1 MIVIPAIDLRGGR
14 AVRLRRGDPS
24 EETSYAND
32 PVEVAERF
40 QEQGARRLHV
50 IDLDA
55 ALGEGDNREAI
66 GAICRAVVV
75 PVQVGGGIRSLEAVA
90 AMFEVGAARA
100 ILGTAAAADVSFVGR
115 AVEEFAERVV
125 VAVDVRGGRLMI
137 DGWREEGP
145 ELDEALAGLND
156 AGAPRYLVT
165 AIARDWTLEGPD
177 LTLYKHVLKL
187 TDRPV
192 IASGG
197 VRNADDVWALR
208 DVSEKLAHGQGLL
221 GSLLTS
227 DGDGGLGPAAADFK
241 VAMANLRAVTERLK
255 DGQGTVGALLE
266 DPTVYENLVQ
276 VLDGAKRSYLLRAL
290 IRSSIG
296 AGAGTGAQ
304 AK

>member
-24 EETSYAND
+24 EETAYAND
-32 PVEVAERF
+32 PVEVAQRF

-55 ALGEGDNREAI
+55 ALGEGDNRGAI
-66 GAICRAVVV
+66 RDICRAVVV
-75 PVQVGGGIRSLEAVA
+75 PVQVGGGIRSLEAVVA
-90 AMFEVGAARA
+90 VFEDGAARA
-100 ILGTAAAADVSFVGR
+100 ILGTAAAADASFVAR

-145 ELDEALAGLND
+145 ALEPALSGLNE

-165 AIARDWTLEGPD
+165 AIARDGTLEGPD
-177 LTLYKHVLKL
+177 LTLYRQVLKL

-197 VRNADDVWALR
+197 VRHAEDVWALR
-208 DVSEKLAHGQGLL
+208 DVGCEA
-221 GSLLTS
+221 
-227 DGDGGLGPAAADFK
+227 
-241 VAMANLRAVTERLK
+241 AVTGKALYEKTLK
-255 DGQGTVGALLE
+255 LS
-266 DPTVYENLVQ
+266 Q
-276 VLDGAKRSYLLRAL
+276 VTRG
-290 IRSSIG
+290 
-296 AGAGTGAQ
+296 
-304 AK
+304 